1 MLNNSEF
8 SWGSKMNS
16 GIRKTIKNGIEEI
29 KKASKS
35 LDMYALATI
44 VCLALAIGFFLQKD
58 MAAGLGWLVAAI
70 ISCLSAYREIVLKK
84 YA

>member
-1 MLNNSEF
+1 
-8 SWGSKMNS
+8 MNS
-16 GIRKTIKNGIEEI
+16 GIRKMIKNGVEKI
-29 KKASKS
+29 KKISKS

-44 VCLALAIGFFLQKD
+44 VCLALAIGLFIQKD
-58 MAAGLGWLVAAI
+58 TIAGLGWLVAAI